1 MGQNEP
7 VQGKHAE
14 HIHRLGRFIFAERRT
29 GNGAED
35 VERHAGD
42 MVASQ
47 GKGHVQT
54 VIFCFPQAHNAAGAD
69 FQSCLLDAADMVF
82 LFLIG
87 MGGADIG
94 EIPLRRFQ
102 VAVNPLASGF
112 LQLPELVIGQKAQG
126 AAHGQLRLLGNEL
139 DCLHNGSKLHRVAL
153 APSAGDDAEPFR
165 AVGFCL
171 LCFMKQVFRAP

>member
-1 MGQNEP
+1 
-7 VQGKHAE
+7 
-14 HIHRLGRFIFAERRT
+14 
-29 GNGAED
+29 
-35 VERHAGD
+35 
-42 MVASQ
+42 
-47 GKGHVQT
+47 
-54 VIFCFPQAHNAAGAD
+54 
-69 FQSCLLDAADMVF
+69 MVF

-112 LQLPELVIGQKAQG
+112 LQLPELAIGQKAQG
-126 AAHGQLRLLGNEL
+126 AAHGQFRLLGNEL

-171 LCFMKQVFRAP
+171 LCFVKQVFRAP